1 MSVKLK
7 KIYIDSFKGFKNFSM
22 DINENITV
30 LVGENGTGKTTI
42 LEIIYNILSGN
53 VEYFSEVPNF
63 TNASLELNDGRY
75 VKMVKEDSNI
85 ERYIDNEIVAIYFP
99 AEGTFKNYEIK
110 GPSKLDMVETNISL
124 NADQMSKELKQF
136 LINEKF
142 LDLND
147 IAEGR
152 QESAG
157 RIEKY
162 KQIYND
168 FLTDKKFI
176 GIDNNTFEPIFE
188 LNDTLE
194 HIDVSK
200 LSLGEKQVF
209 YKGGSLI
216 QYGENEEP
224 IVLID
229 EPETSMHPE
238 WQQKILKY
246 YKNINPKAQFIF
258 ATHSPHIVSSCNKE
272 EIRLIV
278 KKNNALIVDDSIL
291 NTYGRNNEEI
301 LFNVF
306 GLESVRDLNV
316 QEEID
321 EYKRLFSKGELLTE
335 EEKQN
340 MNDLKAKLEN
350 TVGLS
355 KSDIALLEFESNT
368 EKFKEMFKKLGDK

>member
-1 MSVKLK
+1 MPKL
-7 KIYIDSFKGFKNFSM
+7 
-22 DINENITV
+22 
-30 LVGENGTGKTTI
+30 L
-42 LEIIYNILSGN
+42 
-53 VEYFSEVPNF
+53 
-63 TNASLELNDGRY
+63 
-75 VKMVKEDSNI
+75 
-85 ERYIDNEIVAIYFP
+85 
-99 AEGTFKNYEIK
+99 
-110 GPSKLDMVETNISL
+110 
-124 NADQMSKELKQF
+124 
-136 LINEKF
+136 
-142 LDLND
+142 
-147 IAEGR
+147 
-152 QESAG
+152 
-157 RIEKY
+157 
-162 KQIYND
+162 
-168 FLTDKKFI
+168 
-176 GIDNNTFEPIFE
+176 
-188 LNDTLE
+188 
-194 HIDVSK
+194 
-200 LSLGEKQVF
+200 
-209 YKGGSLI
+209 
-216 QYGENEEP
+216 
-224 IVLID
+224 
-229 EPETSMHPE
+229 
-238 WQQKILKY
+238 
-246 YKNINPKAQFIF
+246 NINPKAQFIF